1 MRGVVEVILFRE
13 AEAHCTRCSDK
24 IERVEGESLQAEK
37 TPLHCVRC
45 CVGKCGGGA
54 GKKKGGGGG
63 EAAVGFVARACAS
76 ACLCAAVLRTSSG
89 QKKGRT

>member
-54 GKKKGGGGG
+54 GKKKGEGG
-63 EAAVGFVARACAS
+63 ERRQWVLLRARVPVLACVQQ
-76 ACLCAAVLRTSSG
+76 C
-89 QKKGRT
+89 